1 MLNKIKGKPVVI
13 LLAEDN
19 KADQV
24 FVQSAF
30 NLTEIRNNLFF
41 VNDGVEAMEYMHR
54 EGKFNDP
61 KYSPKPDLILLDVN
75 MPRMNGKE
83 VLKELKTDPDLKSVP
98 VIMLT
103 TSDHENDVIE
113 SYNFGVNAYITKPAG
128 LDRFIDTIE
137 SLKNFWLQV
146 VALPTTTN

>member
-24 FVQSAF
+24 FVQRAF

-41 VNDGVEAMEYMHR
+41 VNDGVEAMEYMRR